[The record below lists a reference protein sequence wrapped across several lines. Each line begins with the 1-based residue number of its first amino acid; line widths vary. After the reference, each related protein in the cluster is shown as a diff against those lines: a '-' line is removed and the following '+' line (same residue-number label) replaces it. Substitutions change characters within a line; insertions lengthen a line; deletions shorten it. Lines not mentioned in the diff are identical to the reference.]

1 MRDTP
6 HHHIKQQRIK
16 KTQHKSTQH
25 EIKNNIT
32 KQIAIHRNKYS
43 TKQTKTK
50 THQRTTQLKKT
61 K

>member
-16 KTQHKSTQH
+16 KNTTQIYTTRN
-25 EIKNNIT
+25 KNNKT
-32 KQIAIHRNKYS
+32 KHIAIHRNTYS

>member
-25 EIKNNIT
+25 EIKTI
-32 KQIAIHRNKYS
+32 KQKNC
-43 TKQTKTK
+43 
-50 THQRTTQLKKT
+50 
-61 K
+61 